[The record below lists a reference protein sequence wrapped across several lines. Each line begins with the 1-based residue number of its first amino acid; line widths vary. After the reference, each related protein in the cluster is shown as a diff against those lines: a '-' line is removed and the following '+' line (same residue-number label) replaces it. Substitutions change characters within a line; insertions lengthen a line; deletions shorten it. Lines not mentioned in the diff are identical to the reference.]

1 MRRDPQLK
9 PRIKSAERDLRRDM
23 ARIAEEPPVRSVL
36 EEIGN
41 AVSHGVGAGLSI
53 AALVLMIL
61 SSDTGLKLMASLF
74 YGISLF
80 LLFLMSCLYHSF
92 KNGSTV
98 KRLWRRFDYSS
109 IYLLIGGT
117 TAPFYLVYWGDVK
130 GIVIFCVQW
139 ALIITGVTFIGVFGP
154 GRLRALHFT
163 LYFLIGWSAVIFIPD
178 WLRNDPAIFWM
189 CLAGGVVYSVGM
201 IPFIKDTRG
210 AHFIWH
216 LFVLAGAAVHWFA
229 VYLLVL

>member
-92 KNGSTV
+92 KKGSTV